1 MRTRKINFIFAD
13 CDIKA
18 VHISTNTTSF
28 HGRRTIF
35 YHFLPVCQ
43 HIVTVPISLRFRAGR
58 KRLIFQGN
66 DSLEI
71 DPLAMNLARAYR
83 WQALIDSGTYSNT
96 IELAD
101 AIGKDPAYV
110 SRLIRLTL
118 LAPEIVH
125 VILAGTLQKTVSLET
140 LRKELPVRWSDQ
152 KKLFGVE

>member
-1 MRTRKINFIFAD
+1 MSEVKVLDNGN
-13 CDIKA
+13 
-18 VHISTNTTSF
+18 V
-28 HGRRTIF
+28 
-35 YHFLPVCQ
+35 L
-43 HIVTVPISLRFRAGR
+43 VTVPVSLRFRAGR
-58 KRLIFQGN
+58 KRLIFQEN

-110 SRLIRLTL
+110 ARLIRLTL

-125 VILAGTLQKTVSLET
+125 AILAGTLRKTVSLET
-140 LRKELPVRWSDQ
+140 LRKELPVRWADQ